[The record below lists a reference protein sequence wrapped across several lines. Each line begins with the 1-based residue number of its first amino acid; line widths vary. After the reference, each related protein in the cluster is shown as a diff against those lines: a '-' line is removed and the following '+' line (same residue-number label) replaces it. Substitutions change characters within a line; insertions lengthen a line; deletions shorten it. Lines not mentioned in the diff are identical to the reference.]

1 MRNNPTRMAEL
12 LLGLAALLGPT
23 FNAGAQIPQAETE
36 PATQIKIARD
46 QFEHND
52 LAGAEKTLW
61 SVLSTGPS
69 NEAALTLL
77 GMIRGRQERYSESEA
92 LFRRVLQINPKS
104 IVAGKNLITALVAQE
119 KIDDAIDASQKLAKV
134 LPEDV
139 DLKIELA
146 RLYFRR
152 GEYDAALS
160 SIAGLPSRSLPP
172 TAVPVKAASLLGLGR
187 KSDAVA
193 LIPQARAHSAVAL
206 ELARVFLDANLPDEA
221 LKCLPVSAPTTKQ
234 AAAAYYELK
243 GKALGSKGQF
253 SPAISNFRS
262 ALALN
267 PQSTDTLLGIAKIYT
282 AQNNHSEAVDL
293 LQRAHTLAPDSLPVL
308 RLLII
313 EALKS
318 GQRKLALRTAYELQ
332 QKSPDNLDDMYL
344 NGATMLEVHEYG
356 PTVAIFEKYVGQR
369 PNEPKAQL
377 GLGMAYLSQQR
388 YADAKRAL
396 QRATQMDPDM
406 SEAYYQLGM
415 ADGKQGN
422 VQEAIQD
429 FERVLQLQPG
439 HAKAL
444 VSLGTLYLQQG
455 DMDKAKTALVR
466 GAAADPTNPDVEYQ
480 LSLLF
485 SRAGNSAEAR
495 QHMDRFRKL
504 KAGSAAA
511 GKEQVSQE
519 SVER

>member
-1 MRNNPTRMAEL
+1 MTGL
-12 LLGLAALLGPT
+12 LLALVTLLGAS
-23 FNAGAQIPQAETE
+23 FNTAAQIPHAETE
-36 PATQIKIARD
+36 RSTTQIKIAEG
-46 QFEHND
+46 QFARND

-61 SVLSTGPS
+61 SVLSADS
-69 NEAALTLL
+69 ANEGALTLL
-77 GMIRGRQERYSESEA
+77 GIVRSRQQRYMESEA

-104 IVAGKNLITALVAQE
+104 IVANKNLITALIAQE
-119 KIDDAIDASQKLAKV
+119 EIDDAIDLSQKLAKV
-134 LPEDV
+134 LPQDSDV
-139 DLKIELA
+139 KVELA
-146 RLYFRR
+146 RLYLRR
-152 GEYDAALS
+152 GEFEAALS
-160 SIAGLPSRSLPP
+160 TIEALPSLPA
-172 TAVPVKAASLLGLGR
+172 TAVPLKAASLLGLGR

-193 LIPQARAHSAVAL
+193 LTFRAKAQPTAAL
-206 ELARVFLDANLPDEA
+206 DLAKVFLEANLPDEA
-221 LKCLPVSAPTTKQ
+221 LKCLPGSAPATKQ
-234 AAAAYYELK
+234 AATLYYQLK
-243 GKALGSKGQF
+243 GRALESKGQLL
-253 SPAISNFRS
+253 PAISNFRR

-267 PQSTDTLLGIAKIYT
+267 PQSTDTLLALAKVYT
-282 AQNNHSEAVDL
+282 VQNNHSEAVDL

-313 EALKS
+313 ESLRS

-356 PTVAIFEKYVGQR
+356 PTVAMFEKYVGQR

-377 GLGMAYLSQQR
+377 ALGMAYLSQQR
-388 YADAKRAL
+388 YADAKAAL
-396 QRATQMDPDM
+396 QRAVQMDPNL
-406 SEAYYQLGM
+406 SEAYYQLGV
-415 ADGKQGN
+415 AQSKLGN

-429 FERVLQLQPG
+429 FEHVLQLEPG

-455 DMDKAKTALVR
+455 EIQKAERALVQ
-466 GAAADPTNPDVEYQ
+466 GAAADPTDPDVEYQ

-485 SRAGNSAEAR
+485 GRLGNPVETR

-504 KAGSAAA
+504 KAGGSP
-511 GKEQVSQE
+511 VSKQQQ